1 MTKRRQT
8 YPLLVDYGRS
18 AKKGIKAG
26 RYNSVN
32 FDIAFPKFPTS
43 RKGTAEVEME
53 RVFDI
58 ALKFPTSQEGTAEVE
73 MELIHLNRYISID
86 KALCKLY
93 DMGYRPAEFCEL
105 LAFGE
110 QYPEVQR
117 HFWIL
122 ALGSVYRDQ
131 DGYRSVPLLFGNK
144 FERYLYLDDA
154 EDHWDGYFRFAA
166 VRYPDDVEGH

>member
-32 FDIAFPKFPTS
+32 FDIAFP
-43 RKGTAEVEME
+43 
-53 RVFDI
+53 
-58 ALKFPTSQEGTAEVE
+58 KFPTSQEGTAEVE